1 MTNLKYISN
10 KMIIF
15 SLAYFLVIVAA
26 GVVIAS
32 RGFSNSLFDYIS
44 NLQVGGSASA
54 FTISTGVL
62 PLFALVIPLLI
73 DQMESDMIVI
83 RIKQKENLLSQYF
96 TFSIL
101 ISVLFTIL
109 MAAGGIIGSL
119 LASGHIDNLWGTK
132 EGAIYFLL
140 ENKSHFPFYVPEVS
154 SVKVWAYLL
163 SSRFLALLFI
173 ATFVIFL
180 KCILKKNSYV
190 FFAAII
196 LIGTDGI
203 FPERYSLFLGRARIE
218 MDTWI
223 DHAGQLF
230 NLVYFVLGIVIFF
243 FACLKMYEKKEF
255 YH

>member
-1 MTNLKYISN
+1 MTDFRYISN
-10 KMIIF
+10 RMVIF

-32 RGFSNSLFDYIS
+32 RGFSNSLFDYVS
-44 NLQVGGSASA
+44 NLQIGGSASA
-54 FTISTGVL
+54 FTLSTGVL
-62 PLFALVIPLLI
+62 PLFAVVIPLLI
-73 DQMESDMIVI
+73 DQKESDMIVI
-83 RIKQKENLLSQYF
+83 RMKKKEQLFYQHF
-96 TFSIL
+96 IFSVL
-101 ISVLFTIL
+101 ISVLFTLL

-119 LASGHIDNLWGTK
+119 LEIGHIGNLWDAK

-140 ENKSHFPFYVPEVS
+140 DNKSFFPFYAPEVTT
-154 SVKVWAYLL
+154 VKVWAYLL
-163 SSRFLALLFI
+163 SSRFLATLFI
-173 ATFVIFL
+173 ATCVIFL

-203 FPERYSLFLGRARIE
+203 FPERYSLFLGRASIE